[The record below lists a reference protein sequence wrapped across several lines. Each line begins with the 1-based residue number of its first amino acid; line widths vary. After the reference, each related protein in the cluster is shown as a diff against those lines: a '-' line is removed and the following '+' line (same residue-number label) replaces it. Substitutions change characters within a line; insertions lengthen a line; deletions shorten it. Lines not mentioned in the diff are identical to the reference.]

1 MSRFL
6 KTVTPLASGT
16 RGSLV
21 KIQEKALDVAHHLLD
36 AAVHGAGWSAV
47 RLAAA
52 YRVVSAFSVYT
63 KQKLQN
69 HRRQLN
75 QARPNAPT
83 PMTTTADSWRT
94 RAPISEHIPQ
104 ADMMQTAQLKTPL
117 EMLPPQ
123 IPKVAGVYFT
133 HEHGDEPELKT
144 HRDAPV
150 TAPLSSDSQHAHNDE
165 PSPSRRPI
173 PPKEPQQHRWPTSWV
188 FSLAL
193 VLGLL
198 VGAAFMATAGW
209 LWLRMPYATEGADF
223 NGDGIIDSTRTISAS
238 GQTLRIEIDRN
249 MDGKIDRI
257 QTTNLRGQIESSLSD
272 DDFDGVFESQAWFS
286 NGQLESSQTDAD
298 GDGFA
303 EIRSYYPY
311 GIKATTRHI
320 DPQTHRDVRI
330 EHFKLGVLTF
340 AIEDIDGEGKIN
352 HRIDY
357 SPTGQVLRTS
367 KLKQQP

>member
-1 MSRFL
+1 MSRLL
-6 KTVTPLASGT
+6 KTVAPLAAGM
-16 RGSLV
+16 RAPLA
-21 KIQEKALDVAHHLLD
+21 KAQEKALDTAHVLLD
-36 AAVHGAGWSAV
+36 VAVHGAGWSAV

-52 YRVVSAFSVYT
+52 YRAACALSVDA
-63 KQKLQN
+63 KQKWQHRLQ
-69 HRRQLN
+69 HRAQPKPP
-75 QARPNAPT
+75 AA
-83 PMTTTADSWRT
+83 MTTEASSSRTPSSLAEQALTANS
-94 RAPISEHIPQ
+94 
-104 ADMMQTAQLKTPL
+104 
-117 EMLPPQ
+117 
-123 IPKVAGVYFT
+123 KVAT
-133 HEHGDEPELKT
+133 PIHTL
-144 HRDAPV
+144 A
-150 TAPLSSDSQHAHNDE
+150 E
-165 PSPSRRPI
+165 PSPIQAEVFPATPFVQEAGNATFQNTASDAPITQPLLPADKTLPRDRSLMPERPNK
-173 PPKEPQQHRWPTSWV
+173 PKAPKPKGWPASWI

-193 VLGLL
+193 VLGLI

-209 LWLRMPYATEGADF
+209 LWLRMPYASEGADF
-223 NGDGIIDSTRTISAS
+223 NGDGIMDSTRTVSAS

-298 GDGFA
+298 GDGFS
-303 EIRSYYPY
+303 EIRNYYPY
-311 GIKATTRHI
+311 GVKATTRHI

-330 EHFKLGVLTF
+330 EHFKLGVLAF
-340 AIEDIDGEGKIN
+340 AIEDIDGDGKIN